1 MKPILK
7 ERLGSNISII
17 DVLYYQPYR
26 HRGEYQEDV
35 VMVIYKD
42 ENNKKKVATI
52 TKPEVDIYF
61 TKPEYR
67 NDWIMPREHVEFEKV
82 FPVTCRNKYIINEIV
97 KEMKK
102 CDDPRT
108 RQLLDIYKKS
118 FEVNDYRAKK
128 EVFKWQHTFM
138 SDLPI
143 EDYYRIKLITDYN
156 ADFAHTINRAFLDIE
171 SDVFGLTSNEIKMN
185 EDPTNAVTVIFDPI
199 KDEEHPQ
206 VWTFV
211 LRNYR
216 KYPQQEYFEN
226 NIDEFI
232 ENCHNEFDY
241 IEINKDGKKIL
252 VENEADYHIS
262 FFNNDGEL
270 ISAVFDLINSRK
282 PDMLGVWNIAYDFP
296 KMKERCIKNGLNPVD
311 VMSDKAFPP
320 SVRFVEMNVDDR
332 PGIAAADRKTYI
344 RLTSTVK
351 PYDQM
356 GLYCGTRKGG
366 KDFGSASLDN
376 IAEKELGI
384 HKREFTKAGVT
395 VLNAAIYEYWNFML
409 YNINDVWLQR
419 LIDDTTSDTLA
430 YFVDANT
437 AGSAMENTFKQTRYQ
452 KTIYYSE
459 KLRKGYVSGNN
470 VNIDYVRGIDEDVA
484 ESIEEMKLARARL
497 DDDELEDDNEEEDS
511 EVSEEMDKIVESIIG
526 TYNDS
531 PDRSIIIKGGL
542 VGNPNLKTANGIEL
556 IKGVPSKHFFDLCV
570 DMDFSAHYPRSKITR
585 SISKSTQFGRLIIEK
600 RISKRQNE
608 LNDSMYLPGGE
619 FMADYLS
626 NDILSFGNVWF
637 NLPTMDEM
645 LDELEMME

>member
-1 MKPILK
+1 MKPLLK
-7 ERLGSNISII
+7 EPLGSNISII

-26 HRGEYQEDV
+26 HRREYNEDL
-35 VMVIYKD
+35 VMIIYKD
-42 ENNKKKVATI
+42 ENNKKKVAAI
-52 TKPEVDIYF
+52 PKPEVDIYF

-67 NDWIMPREHVEFEKV
+67 DEWLMPREHVEFEKV
-82 FPVTCRNKYIINEIV
+82 FPVTCRNKYIISEIV

-102 CDDPRT
+102 CNDSRT

-118 FEVNDYRAKK
+118 YEINDYRAKK

-156 ADFAHTINRAFLDIE
+156 TDFAHKINRAFLDIE
-171 SDVFGLTSNEIKMN
+171 SDVYGLTSNDIKMN

-199 KDEEHPQ
+199 KDEDRTQ
-206 VWTFV
+206 VYTFL
-211 LRNYR
+211 LRNHR
-216 KYPQQEYFEN
+216 KYPQQEDFEKN
-226 NIDEFI
+226 LDGFI
-232 ENCHNEFDY
+232 ETCHDEFDY
-241 IEINKDGKKIL
+241 IEITKDGKKIL
-252 VENEADYHIS
+252 VENKADYHIT
-262 FFNNDGEL
+262 FYDDDGDLIKEVFN
-270 ISAVFDLINSRK
+270 LINSRK

-296 KMKERCIKNGLNPVD
+296 KMAERIKKKGWAPAD
-311 VMSDKAFPP
+311 IMSSKAFPEE
-320 SVRFVEMNVDDR
+320 VRFVEMNIDDR

-384 HKREFTKAGVT
+384 HKREFKKAGVT
-395 VLNAAIYEYWNFML
+395 VLNAAVLEYWNFVL
-409 YNINDVWLQR
+409 YNINDVWLQKF
-419 LIDDTTSDTLA
+419 IDDTTSDTLA

-459 KLRKGYVSGNN
+459 KIRKGYVSGNN

-497 DDDELEDDNEEEDS
+497 SDEELEDDDEEEDA
-511 EVSEEMDKIVESIIG
+511 EISEEQDKIISSILN

-531 PDRSIIIKGGL
+531 PDRAIIIKGGL
-542 VGNPNLKTANGIEL
+542 VGNPNLKTANGMEL

-585 SISKSTQFGRLIIEK
+585 SISKSTQFGRLIIER
-600 RISKRQNE
+600 RISQRQNE
-608 LNDSMYLPGGE
+608 LNDPMYLPGGE

-626 NDILSFGNVWF
+626 DDILSLGNVWF
-637 NLPTMDEM
+637 NLPTMDQM